1 MGFGHRVYTDG
12 DVRAKLLG
20 ERCRALVRG
29 TDMGPLEALAD
40 RVETR
45 MAETKGLRPNLDWP
59 AARVYHALGLP
70 VKVFTPIFV
79 VSRMSGWT
87 AHVIEQAGD
96 NRLIRPLSRYS
107 GVPPREYVA
116 VTGRG

>member
-1 MGFGHRVYTDG
+1 
-12 DVRAKLLG
+12 
-20 ERCRALVRG
+20 
-29 TDMGPLEALAD
+29 
-40 RVETR
+40 
-45 MAETKGLRPNLDWP
+45 
-59 AARVYHALGLP
+59 
-70 VKVFTPIFV
+70 
-79 VSRMSGWT
+79 MSGWT